1 MLTRE
6 FVGQT
11 AGQNWHY
18 VYRGHVGVEFMWH
31 YHPEFELTLTRGAR
45 GTRYLGSDVTQFDTL
60 DLVLVIEAL
69 NFQITVAIGFIIS
82 YILMGAVIGVVLLPL
97 VGLASLIFSIMGAT
111 AENQNRPYTYPFSI
125 KIVKK

>member
-1 MLTRE
+1 MAVPRLQLT
-6 FVGQT
+6 GIT
-11 AGQNWHY
+11 KAY
-18 VYRGHVGVEFMWH
+18 PGVV
-31 YHPEFELTLTRGAR
+31 AN
-45 GTRYLGSDVTQFDTL
+45 SDVGLTVMPGEIHAVLGWLGPLIVMMTQGNKSPR
-60 DLVLVIEAL
+60 VRAAAVEAL

-97 VGLASLIFSIMGAT
+97 VGLASLIFSIMGAM